1 MKYHLLLLA
10 TIIFTTGASAESFK
24 GYQCTR
30 DCSGHEAG
38 YAWAQRKGV
47 TEKSQCT
54 GKSQSFIEG
63 CWAWAEGR

>member
-1 MKYHLLLLA
+1 MKLTIVLIATLA
-10 TIIFTTGASAESFK
+10 IATGAMAENFK
-24 GYQCTR
+24 GYQCTK
-30 DCSGHEAG
+30 DCSGHKAG
-38 YAWAQRKGV
+38 YAWAQHKGV